1 MRRIDALVLLSECTG
16 DDIWSIDHCRL
27 RRVPEA
33 WIEEMVDGFESGFDT
48 DLNTIYVGEEVVNQY
63 EGIHDFGLAIR
74 IGEHLGVDV
83 RSLVGLAS
91 SRRELVRL
99 IQDTI
104 EEG

>member
-16 DDIWSIDHCRL
+16 DDIWSVEHCRL

-48 DLNTIYVGEEVVNQY
+48 DLNTIYVGDRLVNQY
-63 EGIHDFGLAIR
+63 EGIHDIDLAVR
-74 IGEHLGVDV
+74 IGEQLGVEV
-83 RSLVGLAS
+83 RSLVARAS

-99 IQDTI
+99 IQDAI

>member
-16 DDIWSIDHCRL
+16 DDIWSVEHCRL
-27 RRVPEA
+27 RRIPED
-33 WIEEMVDGFESGFDT
+33 WIEEMADGFESGFDT
-48 DLNTIYVGEEVVNQY
+48 DLNTIYVGDQVVNQY
-63 EGIHDFGLAIR
+63 EGIRDFDLAVR
-74 IGEHLGVDV
+74 IGEQLGVDV
-83 RSLVGLAS
+83 RSLAGRTS